1 MVVYTHLVD
10 HSMGGVGLRGLSM
23 SDLIWSSLSKV
34 SRASFRAGLRV
45 LSIQVAI
52 TCLLAQGPGT
62 GNRAWWGKAS
72 DYQQSSLLKK
82 MHEPS
87 LLKKMREF

>member
-10 HSMGGVGLRGLSM
+10 HSKGGVGLRGLSM

-52 TCLLAQGPGT
+52 TCLLAQGPGI
-62 GNRAWWGKAS
+62 GSRAWWGKGS

-87 LLKKMREF
+87 LLKKMHEF